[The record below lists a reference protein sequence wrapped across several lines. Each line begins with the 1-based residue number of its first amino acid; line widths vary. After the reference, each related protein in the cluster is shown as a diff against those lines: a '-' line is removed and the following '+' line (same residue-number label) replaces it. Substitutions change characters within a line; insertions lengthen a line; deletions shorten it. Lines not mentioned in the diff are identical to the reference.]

1 MLKKSSKQSIGLL
14 VAAFSTILLL
24 VTSIQAAPAS
34 LETIL
39 LSDTAQTNGS
49 AVDPNVLPGS
59 DSVHVF
65 WKEHTGTS
73 EGYDL
78 FYRELPFGNTKNLSD
93 HSLTEG
99 DSGVWDAQLSND
111 GSVAVIW
118 TENTAAGNSDLFFWR
133 NSSQQPLNL
142 SSTASTTG
150 NASTYLYQLLL
161 DSSGKAHVIW
171 AEEPTIAPFVQ
182 DLFYWNE
189 NSGVTQLLSPGGT
202 TAGVG
207 GAIVAEMVAILV
219 NDVLHVSWSEYV
231 GPDETFKPF
240 YWNSSSQTRENLSIS
255 TDMFSSPTDLQM
267 AVTSTNE
274 VHIFWLE
281 NVSSNRCP
289 FHWYSSTQV
298 TESLITNTSDCQ
310 THFIEAKQDHDQ
322 IYVVWDDEL
331 SIFPNNGLYYWQV
344 GSPSKITVSETIQE
358 SDFGFNTSSFLDPTN
373 GKVHLTWITDTFIE
387 GHDVFYWNSVDQ
399 TVQNISDHG
408 LTTDNRAEDII
419 KLVDSTG
426 TLHIFWLET
435 ADNTTE
441 FEDLFYWNS
450 SEQNTVRLSDPTLVT
465 SDARR
470 PVAVMDDNNEVYVIW
485 RELKAGSNDLGL
497 FYWDSISAET
507 KALPIAPNGAFD
519 LNYDIEVDATNTI
532 HVAWSLASG
541 VTGEG
546 ADVYYWDGANGSTH
560 ISDNVK
566 TQGDSGVPIV
576 SVTGMNKLFITWL
589 ESDDLF
595 SAFEPV
601 TLPYKTYLP
610 VVLNE

>member
-1 MLKKSSKQSIGLL
+1 MLKISSKQSIGLL

-34 LETIL
+34 LDTIL

-49 AVDPNVLPGS
+49 AVDPNVLP
-59 DSVHVF
+59 DSESIHVF
-65 WKEHTGTS
+65 WKEHTGTN

-78 FYRELPFGNTKNLSD
+78 FYRKLPFGNTKNLSD

-99 DSGVWDAQLSND
+99 DSGVWDAQLSSD
-111 GSVAVIW
+111 GNVAVIW
-118 TENTAAGNSDLFFWR
+118 AENTPSGNSDLFFWR

-150 NASTYLYQLLL
+150 NTSTYLYQLLL
-161 DSSGKAHVIW
+161 DSNGKAHVLW
-171 AEEPTIAPFVQ
+171 AEEPTMTPFDQ
-182 DLFYWNE
+182 DLLYWSE
-189 NSGVTQLLSPGGT
+189 VTGLTQNLSPV
-202 TAGVG
+202 GVG
-207 GAIVAEMVAILV
+207 GGIVSELTAKIV
-219 NDVLHVSWSEYV
+219 NNIVYVSWSEYV
-231 GPDETFKPF
+231 GPAQTFNPF
-240 YWNSSSQTRENLSIS
+240 YWNSSAQTRVNLSNL
-255 TDMFSSPTDLQM
+255 TDSFSVPTQIQM
-267 AVTSTNE
+267 AVTTTNE
-274 VHIFWLE
+274 AHVFWLE
-281 NVSSNRCP
+281 NVSASAPNICP
-289 FHWYSSTQV
+289 FYWNSTTGV
-298 TESLITNTSDCQ
+298 TESLIENANDCQ
-310 THFIEAKQDHDQ
+310 TRFIEVKQHQDQ
-322 IYVVWDDEL
+322 IYAVWDDEL
-331 SIFPNNGLYYWQV
+331 AIIPNNGVYYWQV

-358 SDFGFNTSSFLDPTN
+358 SDFGFNTPSFLDPTT
-373 GKVHLTWITDTFIE
+373 GKVHLTWITQTFIE

-408 LTTDNRAEDII
+408 LTSDNRAEEMI

-426 TLHIFWLET
+426 ILHIFWLET

-450 SEQNTVRLSDPTLVT
+450 SDQNTIQLSDPTLVT
-465 SDARR
+465 SDARH
-470 PVAVMDDNNEVYVIW
+470 PVAVMDSNNEVYVIW

-507 KALPIAPNGAFD
+507 KALPITPNAAFD
-519 LNYDIEVDATNTI
+519 LNYDIEVGATNTV

-560 ISDNVK
+560 LSDSVK

-576 SVTGMNKLFITWL
+576 SVTGMNKLFITWP

-601 TLPYKTYLP
+601 ILPYKTYLP
-610 VVLNE
+610 LVLNE